1 MASCGHLRA
10 SVLSSPFFSVG
21 RAMFADS
28 MTALVTP
35 MDRDGALDYAAL
47 AALVEFH
54 IEAGTDALVIA
65 GTTGE
70 SPTLERDEHIALLEK
85 SCEIANGRIPIVAG
99 TGSNSTAQTLKL
111 SRAVD
116 RLPLAGFMVVTPY
129 YNKPTQEGMFRHFSA
144 VADAVSHPLIL
155 YNVPGRTGVD
165 LKPETVARLSAHPNI
180 AGVKEATG
188 ELDRVRQLRDS
199 CRGDFCLLS
208 GDDATAAEF
217 MLRGG
222 HGVISVTANVAPR
235 QMKALCDAARAGD
248 RARAAA
254 LDAPLRAL
262 HRDLFVESNPIPVKW
277 ALEQMGLIGPGIRLP
292 LTPLSERCH

>member
-1 MASCGHLRA
+1 
-10 SVLSSPFFSVG
+10 
-21 RAMFADS
+21 MFAGS

-54 IEAGTDALVIA
+54 VEAGTDALVVA

-70 SPTLERDEHIALLEK
+70 SPTLDRDEHIELLEK
-85 SCEIANGRIPIVAG
+85 SCELADGRIPIVAG

-116 RLPLAGFMVVTPY
+116 RLPLAGLMIVTPY
-129 YNKPTQEGMFRHFSA
+129 YNKPTQEGMVRHFSA
-144 VADAVSHPLIL
+144 IADAVSHPLIL

-188 ELDRVRQLRDS
+188 ELARVERLRDA
-199 CRGDFCLLS
+199 CGPDFALLS

-248 RARAAA
+248 RARAEQ
-254 LDAPLRAL
+254 LDALLRAL

-292 LTPLSERCH
+292 LTRLSEPCHGVVRAALAAAGIATRGEA

>member
-1 MASCGHLRA
+1 
-10 SVLSSPFFSVG
+10 
-21 RAMFADS
+21 MFAGS
-28 MTALVTP
+28 ITALVTP
-35 MDRDGALDYAAL
+35 MDRDGALDYTAL
-47 AALVEFH
+47 AALIDFH
-54 IEAGTDALVIA
+54 VEAGTDALVIA

-70 SPTLERDEHIALLEK
+70 SPTLERDEHIELIEK
-85 SCEIANGRIPIVAG
+85 SCELANGRIPIVAG

-111 SRAVD
+111 SRVVD

-129 YNKPTQEGMFRHFSA
+129 YNKPTQEGMFRHFTA
-144 VADAVSHPLIL
+144 IADAVSHPLIL

-188 ELDRVRQLRDS
+188 DLDRVPRLKDT
-199 CRGDFCLLS
+199 CRADFCLLS

-217 MLRGG
+217 ILRGG

-248 RARAAA
+248 RGRAEA

-262 HRDLFVESNPIPVKW
+262 HRDLFIESNPIPVKW

-292 LTPLSERCH
+292 LTPLSESCHGPVRAALAAAGIPIRGAA

>member
-1 MASCGHLRA
+1 
-10 SVLSSPFFSVG
+10 
-21 RAMFADS
+21 MFAGS

-35 MDRDGALDYAAL
+35 MDGDGALDYAAL

-54 IEAGTDALVIA
+54 VEAGTDALVIA

-70 SPTLERDEHIALLEK
+70 SPTLERDEHIELLEK
-85 SCEIANGRIPIVAG
+85 SCEIAAGRIPIVAG

-116 RLPLAGFMVVTPY
+116 RLPLAGFMIVTPY

-144 VADAVSHPLIL
+144 IADAVSHPLIL

-165 LKPETVARLSAHPNI
+165 LKPATVARLSAHPNI
-180 AGVKEATG
+180 AAVKEATG
-188 ELDRVRQLRDS
+188 DLERVRELRES
-199 CRGDFCLLS
+199 CREGFSLLS

-222 HGVISVTANVAPR
+222 HGVISVTANVVPR

-248 RARAAA
+248 RARAEQ

-277 ALEQMGLIGPGIRLP
+277 ALEEMGLIGPGIRLP
-292 LTPLSERCH
+292 LTRLSEPCHDVVRAALAAAGIATRGAA

>member
-1 MASCGHLRA
+1 
-10 SVLSSPFFSVG
+10 
-21 RAMFADS
+21 MFAGS

-47 AALVEFH
+47 AELVEFH
-54 IEAGTDALVIA
+54 VEAGTDALVVA

-70 SPTLERDEHIALLEK
+70 SPTLDRDEHVELLER
-85 SCEIANGRIPIVAG
+85 SCELANGRIPIVAG

-111 SRAVD
+111 STAVD
-116 RLPLAGFMVVTPY
+116 RLPLAGLMVVTPY

-165 LKPETVARLSAHPNI
+165 LRPETVARLSAHPNI
-180 AGVKEATG
+180 AAVKEATG
-188 ELDRVRQLRDS
+188 ELDRVQTLRDA
-199 CRGDFCLLS
+199 CGRDFSLLS

-222 HGVISVTANVAPR
+222 DGVISVTGNVAPR

-248 RARAAA
+248 RGRTEE

-292 LTPLSERCH
+292 LTRLSEPSHGVVRAALAAAGIDVRGGAE

>member
-1 MASCGHLRA
+1 
-10 SVLSSPFFSVG
+10 
-21 RAMFADS
+21 MFAGS

-35 MDRDGALDYAAL
+35 MNRDGALDYAAL
-47 AALVEFH
+47 AALVDLH
-54 IEAGTDALVIA
+54 VEAGTDALVIA

-70 SPTLERDEHIALLEK
+70 SPTLEREEHIELLER
-85 SCEIANGRIPIVAG
+85 SCEIAAGRIPIVAG

-111 SRAVD
+111 SQAVD
-116 RLPLAGFMVVTPY
+116 RLPLAGLMIVTPY
-129 YNKPTQEGMFRHFSA
+129 YNKPTQEGMFRHFSTI
-144 VADAVSHPLIL
+144 ADAVSHPLIL

-180 AGVKEATG
+180 AAVKEATG
-188 ELDRVRQLRDS
+188 ELERVQRLRDA
-199 CRGDFCLLS
+199 CRSGFSLLS

-222 HGVISVTANVAPR
+222 DGVISVTGNVAPR

-248 RARAAA
+248 RARAEEI
-254 LDAPLRAL
+254 DASLRAL

-292 LTPLSERCH
+292 LTRLSEPSHDVVRAALAAAGIEVRGTA

>member
-1 MASCGHLRA
+1 
-10 SVLSSPFFSVG
+10 
-21 RAMFADS
+21 MFAGS

-35 MDRDGALDYAAL
+35 MDRDGALDFAAL
-47 AALVEFH
+47 AELVEFH
-54 IEAGTDALVIA
+54 VEAGTDALVVA

-70 SPTLERDEHIALLEK
+70 SPTLDRDEHVELLER
-85 SCEIANGRIPIVAG
+85 SCELANGRIPIVAG

-111 SRAVD
+111 STAVD
-116 RLPLAGFMVVTPY
+116 RLPLAGQMVVTPY

-165 LKPETVARLSAHPNI
+165 LRPETVARLSAHPNI
-180 AGVKEATG
+180 AAVKEATG
-188 ELDRVRQLRDS
+188 ELDRVQTLRDA
-199 CRGDFCLLS
+199 CGRDFSLLS

-222 HGVISVTANVAPR
+222 DGVISVTGNVAPR

-248 RARAAA
+248 RGRTEE

-292 LTPLSERCH
+292 LTRLSEPSHGVVRAALAAAGIDVRGGAE